1 MRLINTRL
9 LIAGCAALILGLCG
23 CAGQSKYVGTDTIDD
38 LTPGVSDTDVKLLAS
53 TIVEKLL
60 AADFIQRYE
69 KPVTISMLPIT
80 NNTSEFLDTDA
91 LIGEKIMNAIVN
103 SGSGTFEFVDRTL
116 LEETIREAELAADGL
131 VSQEEATKLGRAA
144 GVKLLMTGDLTSIR
158 TATRRK
164 DQRYYKLALRLVDTE
179 RNTVVW
185 MANEEIRKLSSK
197 GWMQ

>member
-1 MRLINTRL
+1 MRYINTRL
-9 LIAGCAALILGLCG
+9 LAIGCAALLLGLCG
-23 CAGQSKYVGTDTIDD
+23 CAGQSKYVGTETIDD
-38 LTPGVSDTDVKLLAS
+38 LTPGVSDTDVKLLAN

-80 NNTSEFLDTDA
+80 NNTSEFIDTDA

-116 LEETIREAELAADGL
+116 LEETIREAELGADGL
-131 VSQEEATKLGRAA
+131 VSQAEATELGRAA

-185 MANEEIRKLSSK
+185 MANEEIRKISSK

>member
-1 MRLINTRL
+1 MHFFNSRL
-9 LIAGCAALILGLCG
+9 LVICCAVALIGLCG

-38 LTPGVSDTDVKLLAS
+38 MTPGVSDTDVKLLAN

-69 KPVTISMLPIT
+69 KPVTISLLPIY
-80 NNTSEFLDTDA
+80 NNTSEFIDTDA

-103 SGSGTFEFVDRTL
+103 SGSGTFEFVDRML
-116 LEETIREAELAADGL
+116 LDETIREAELAADGL
-131 VSQEEATKLGRAA
+131 VSQAEATKLGRAA

-185 MANEEIRKLSSK
+185 MANEDIRKISSK

>member
-1 MRLINTRL
+1 MRFTNTRFL
-9 LIAGCAALILGLCG
+9 AVGCAVMLMAFVG

-38 LTPGVSDTDVKLLAS
+38 LTPGVSDTDVKLLAN

-60 AADFIQRYE
+60 AGDFIERYE
-69 KPVTISMLPIT
+69 KPVTISMLPIV
-80 NNTSEFLDTDA
+80 NSTSEFLDTDA

-116 LEETIREAELAADGL
+116 LEETIREAELGADGL
-131 VSQEEATKLGRAA
+131 VSQGEATRLGRAA

-179 RNTVVW
+179 RNTVIW
-185 MANEEIRKLSSK
+185 MANEEIRKISSK

>member
-1 MRLINTRL
+1 MSFINRRL
-9 LIAGCAALILGLCG
+9 LAIGCAAILLGLCG
-23 CAGQSKYVGTDTIDD
+23 CAGQSKYVSTETIDD
-38 LTPGVSDTDVKLLAS
+38 LTPGVSDTDVKLLAN

-80 NNTSEFLDTDA
+80 NSTSEFVDTDA

-103 SGSGTFEFVDRTL
+103 SGSGTFEFVDRTML
-116 LEETIREAELAADGL
+116 DETIREAELAADGL
-131 VSQEEATKLGRAA
+131 VSQAEATKLGRAA
-144 GVKLLMTGDLTSIR
+144 GVKLLMTGDLASIR

-185 MANEEIRKLSSK
+185 MANEEIRKVSSK